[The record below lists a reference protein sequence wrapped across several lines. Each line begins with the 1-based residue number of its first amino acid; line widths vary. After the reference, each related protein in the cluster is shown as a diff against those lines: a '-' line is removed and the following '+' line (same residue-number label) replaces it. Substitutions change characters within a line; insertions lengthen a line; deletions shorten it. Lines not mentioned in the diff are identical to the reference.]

1 MAPPFSLSCGSSIYA
16 IVMAT
21 NVVGNSMQSNP
32 GNGGVITTNP
42 DAPVSL
48 ANVATVTSA
57 TSIGLIW

>member
-1 MAPPFSLSCGSSIYA
+1 
-16 IVMAT
+16 MAT

-48 ANVATVTSA
+48 ANVAAVTSA